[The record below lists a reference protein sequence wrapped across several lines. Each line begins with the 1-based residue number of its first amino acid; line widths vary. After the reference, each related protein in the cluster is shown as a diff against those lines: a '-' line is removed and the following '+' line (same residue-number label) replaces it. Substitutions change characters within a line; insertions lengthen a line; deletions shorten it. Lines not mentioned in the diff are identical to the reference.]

1 MGKLNITPKI
11 LSAIL
16 AALLMC
22 SFVISCGAEKPEAD
36 TTASLQ
42 ETTAAETEAES
53 TEVPDNLPE
62 GLDFGGKSFRM
73 VFQAEEYRVQSIV
86 EEETGDVVNDAVY
99 EANRKVEERF
109 NVSLEALVLGD
120 SYLSSI
126 KKSIQAGDNSCEAV
140 SGHDLELANATLE
153 NFYIDVNTLPYLD
166 YDKPWWPKYSVDS
179 LTVGKSMV
187 LISNFMTYEN
197 LHATRIFY
205 INKPLADSWGLE
217 MPYDKV
223 RSGVWTLDELI
234 SMSKDIYSDV
244 NGNGER
250 DTYDLYGWVCT
261 DPYAMLESFGITPIK
276 EDADGLLYIDINNE
290 KTVTLMDKITRLLKE
305 TSGGTYLSGERDSSK
320 LFTEGLSVFHYARL
334 GVCTTYLRDSE
345 IEYGMVPIPKYDE
358 LQEDYISGSTDR
370 PVAVPISIDDPEFVG
385 CIIEAMTAEGWRLVR
400 PAFFEIALKNK
411 YSYDAD
417 SAEMLD
423 IVGRTI
429 ILDFSYIYSDYGGFA
444 WTLMDMVRPDFKGDF
459 ASYYAKNEKKAQKR
473 VDKLNEFFAGLN
485 G

>member
-22 SFVISCGAEKPEAD
+22 SFVISCGTEKPEAD

-99 EANRKVEERF
+99 EANRRVEERF
-109 NVSLEALVLGD
+109 NVKLEALVLGD

-153 NFYIDVNTLPYLD
+153 NFYIDVNTLPSLD
-166 YDKPWWPKYSVDS
+166 YDKPWLPKYSVDS

-385 CIIEAMTAEGWRLVR
+385 CIIEAMPAEERRLVR
-400 PAFFEIALKNK
+400 PAFYEIALQ
-411 YSYDAD
+411 
-417 SAEMLD
+417 
-423 IVGRTI
+423 T
-429 ILDFSYIYSDYGGFA
+429 
-444 WTLMDMVRPDFKGDF
+444 
-459 ASYYAKNEKKAQKR
+459 
-473 VDKLNEFFAGLN
+473 
-485 G
+485 